1 MSELQGV
8 SYARNILLS
17 VLRGKEQQDAA
28 CAVSLQTWWLL
39 WDSPTKRMPSC
50 TWKYLLQAKIF
61 KKTTFRKQ
69 RTNKPVGCGHG
80 ASNPGGE
87 SALPVCQEP
96 S

>member
-28 CAVSLQTWWLL
+28 WLL